1 MNESTSDEV
10 FKPPL
15 TDIYLAFT
23 IADLYHNLLEL
34 NYTPLRSDFR
44 SKVSDLLKLL
54 VLKKGDISCGEQE
67 WLKKN
72 ALFISK
78 RISYLWKITKGNIRR
93 EHDKKF
99 FDTVID
105 TSNILSHQCSKCKSG
120 RFFNINCLLIF
131 LKINLNHI

>member
-1 MNESTSDEV
+1 M
-10 FKPPL
+10 
-15 TDIYLAFT
+15 
-23 IADLYHNLLEL
+23 EL

-105 TSNILSHQCSKCKSG
+105 TSNIIYHQCFQCKPGKVFSSKS
-120 RFFNINCLLIF
+120 
-131 LKINLNHI
+131 KIVNHFKKYELYHR